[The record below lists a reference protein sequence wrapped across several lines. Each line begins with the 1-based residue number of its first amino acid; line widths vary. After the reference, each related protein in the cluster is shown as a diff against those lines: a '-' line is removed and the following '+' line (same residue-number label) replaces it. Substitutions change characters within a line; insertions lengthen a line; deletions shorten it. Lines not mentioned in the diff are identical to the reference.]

1 MSIVQRKKK
10 LSESALLQRAF
21 GAVGLACSDDTFAS
35 FVSTKLNIGMIYY
48 AYDKHDFCIL
58 EKTDSIAKLGKIA
71 IFDNPG
77 VYSIEAVKNPFF
89 GVKSAEELAVRLDL
103 MGA

>member
-1 MSIVQRKKK
+1 M
-10 LSESALLQRAF
+10 LSESALLHRAF
-21 GAVGLACSDDTFAS
+21 GAVGLACCDDM
-35 FVSTKLNIGMIYY
+35 FVSTKPNIGMIYY

-58 EKTDSIAKLGKIA
+58 EKTDSIAKLGEIA
-71 IFDNPG
+71 VFDNPG
-77 VYSIEAVKNPFF
+77 VDGIEAVKNPFF